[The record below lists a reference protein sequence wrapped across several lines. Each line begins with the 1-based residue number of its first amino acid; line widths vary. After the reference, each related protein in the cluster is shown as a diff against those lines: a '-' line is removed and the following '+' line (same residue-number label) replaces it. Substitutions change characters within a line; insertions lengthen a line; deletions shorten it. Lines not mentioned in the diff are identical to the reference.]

1 MEPPEFPPEE
11 ELAQDAPDEYV
22 EQEYVEQEPDVYYEP
37 GILTRLR
44 SDYALI
50 ALLALAVL
58 VNFALLGFLLVRYDA
73 IPDPLPLHFDAS
85 GLPDRIGSKSD
96 ILALPSIGLIVF
108 GMNAVLGLLA
118 YRKERAATML
128 LTAGSVFVQI
138 LMWLAALN
146 VAGGL

>member
-1 MEPPEFPPEE
+1 MREQYIAMEPPELLPEE
-11 ELAQDAPDEYV
+11 EFVDEYLP
-22 EQEYVEQEPDVYYEP
+22 EEPDVLYEEP
-37 GILTRLR
+37 SMFARLR

-50 ALLALAVL
+50 ALLVLAV
-58 VNFALLGFLLVRYDA
+58 VINFALLGFLLVRYDA
-73 IPDPLPLHFDAS
+73 IPDPLPLHFDAT

-108 GMNAVLGLLA
+108 GANAVLGLLA

-128 LTAGSVFVQI
+128 LSAGSVFVQI